1 MSTLTVTLEFPRD
14 LLGAL
19 DVPATQ
25 VEAEL
30 RELIALALF
39 REGRISSG
47 KAAEL
52 LGISKLA
59 FVQLLAHHDISYFT
73 ESPAELVDDVTRLD
87 HILNIEQP

>member
-19 DVPATQ
+19 DIPASE
-25 VEAEL
+25 VEDEL

-39 REGRISSG
+39 REGRVSSG

-52 LGISKLA
+52 LGISKLD
-59 FVQLLAHHDISYFT
+59 FVQLLAQHEIPYFT
-73 ESPAELVDDVTRLD
+73 ESPAELIDDVARLD
-87 HILNIEQP
+87 QLLDAEHR

>member
-1 MSTLTVTLEFPRD
+1 MDTLTVTLEFPRD

-25 VEAEL
+25 VEDEL

-52 LGISKLA
+52 LGIPKLA
-59 FVQLLAHHDISYFT
+59 FVQLLAQHDISYFT

-87 HILNIEQP
+87 HLLNIDQP